1 MPTKLK
7 FKFSNEDEVENYEE
21 EVHQAY
27 PMERHGL
34 KRTSIT
40 RARSPQ
46 ATAERY
52 VRRVKIEEVSTNDST
67 VSLQGALRS
76 TFEFLQLV
84 FGFGAAGLCM
94 YFLGDAISFALT
106 LAVGCVAF
114 FLGYM
119 FIKNMRSNN
128 SDDGK
133 GR

>member
-1 MPTKLK
+1 
-7 FKFSNEDEVENYEE
+7 
-21 EVHQAY
+21 
-27 PMERHGL
+27 
-34 KRTSIT
+34 
-40 RARSPQ
+40 
-46 ATAERY
+46 
-52 VRRVKIEEVSTNDST
+52 
-67 VSLQGALRS
+67 
-76 TFEFLQLV
+76 
-84 FGFGAAGLCM
+84 M